1 MIRGDLDSLRPAVSS
16 FYRTAGTT
24 IECVPDQN
32 SHDLDKALQAVQN
45 WIDGSPSTNDDDA
58 DDDADDDNNA
68 TVVYIYGAFGGRFD
82 HEMSSINVLYRYA
95 ARFRNRLVLYDD
107 ENFAL
112 LLPADTRNEIRLPL
126 VPPPSSSTSTT
137 IDDDGDDDDTDGD
150 GTSTSECPP
159 TTIGEGPTC
168 GLIPIGCR
176 CDTVQTTGLQ
186 WDLGGDGLSSTEFGG
201 LVSTSNRVVGEVV
214 TVQTSHPLLFTA
226 EMRCPSRKNR

>member
-1 MIRGDLDSLRPAVSS
+1 MIRGDLDSLRPDVSS

-32 SHDLDKALQAVQN
+32 SCDLDKALHAVQN
-45 WIDGSPSTNDDDA
+45 WIAGSSSTNDDDN
-58 DDDADDDNNA
+58 DDINGNDTD

-82 HEMSSINVLYRYA
+82 HEISSINVLYRYA
-95 ARFRNRLVLYDD
+95 AIFRNRLILYDD

-126 VPPPSSSTSTT
+126 LPPSSFTT
-137 IDDDGDDDDTDGD
+137 TAKNDGDGDTD
-150 GTSTSECPP
+150 GTSTSGCPP

-168 GLIPIGCR
+168 GLIPFGCR
-176 CDTVQTTGLQ
+176 CDTIQTTGLQ
-186 WDLGGDGLSSTEFGG
+186 WDLGGDGLSSSEFGG